1 MPEIAHSQSCSY
13 SRSPWRVKHNQDT
26 LIKDA
31 DPTRSNDQDTNCTGP
46 PKRLNID
53 RKNKKAGKDSHLA
66 QLGGPKY
73 PQILTPSHEDSL
85 HSSIGQRA
93 ESFIAE
99 DLVPASNRR
108 KSHTPVH
115 LVSLDAIAICCFPYI
130 SQDIRRIH
138 RKGSNNLDALSV

>member
-1 MPEIAHSQSCSY
+1 VPEIAHPQSCSY
-13 SRSPWRVKHNQDT
+13 SRSPWKVKDNQDT

-31 DPTRSNDQDTNCTGP
+31 DPTRSNDQDTNCIGP
-46 PKRLNID
+46 SKRLNID
-53 RKNKKAGKDSHLA
+53 RKNKKPGKDSHLA
-66 QLGGPKY
+66 KLGGPQD
-73 PQILTPSHEDSL
+73 PQILTPSHGESL
-85 HSSIGQRA
+85 HSSIDQRA
-93 ESFIAE
+93 ESFIVE

-130 SQDIRRIH
+130 SQGIRRIN